1 METIEQ
7 NGKPTDE
14 IKKPFLL
21 LTSNG
26 KNGHYLLIS
35 MRKILERLL
44 QETATTTFIF
54 TVKKLGFCF
63 NIKDEIKVEQNLD
76 VIYHGKCPG
85 DDCRD
90 GYISE
95 TKRRIP
101 ETIKDHIKDT
111 SSRVLKHS
119 VESRHRIIIE
129 RNVTGISN
137 GFRNNTIKRRT
148 AKSLIT
154 KKRRRLLISKTNQNT
169 PCLVS

>member
-54 TVKKLGFCF
+54 KVKKLGFCF

-76 VIYHGKCPG
+76 VIYHGKYPE

-90 GYISE
+90 DHIGE
-95 TKRRIP
+95 TKRGIP
-101 ETIKDHIKDT
+101 ETIKYRIKDT
-111 SSRVLKHS
+111 SSCFLKHS
-119 VESRHRIIIE
+119 VEYRHRVIIE
-129 RNVTGISN
+129 RSVTYISN
-137 GFRNNTIKRRT
+137 GFRNNTVNSRI
-148 AKSLIT
+148 AES
-154 KKRRRLLISKTNQNT
+154 LISKQKTSPLNNK
-169 PCLVS
+169 